1 MRRRPKRSPRA
12 APVRR
17 KQAKARLYAFTVHS
31 RSERLAPRS
40 TRRTGRAVET
50 TSVSRATMNT
60 PSEASTRVQVLCGIS
75 KYLRVGAGG
84 SGLSPTTNGP
94 APDRQ
99 HSRLASPMAL
109 FAVIRE
115 AGPAWDRSRA
125 MREQDAWD
133 QHAAFMDGLARDGF
147 IVEGGP
153 LGDGSRALHVVES
166 ESDEAVRQRFADD
179 PWEPPGLF
187 RVASV

>member
-1 MRRRPKRSPRA
+1 VEGDHEHAERGEHEGPGLVRHFEVPPGRGRRIRPFPYDERTGPGSTA
-12 APVRR
+12 
-17 KQAKARLYAFTVHS
+17 LYAC
-31 RSERLAPRS
+31 LA
-40 TRRTGRAVET
+40 
-50 TSVSRATMNT
+50 
-60 PSEASTRVQVLCGIS
+60 
-75 KYLRVGAGG
+75 
-84 SGLSPTTNGP
+84 
-94 APDRQ
+94 D
-99 HSRLASPMAL
+99 AL

-133 QHAAFMDGLARDGF
+133 EHAAFMDGLARDGF

-166 ESDEAVRQRFADD
+166 ESEEAVRQRFADD

-187 RVASV
+187 RVASVERWQILLRR

>member
-1 MRRRPKRSPRA
+1 
-12 APVRR
+12 
-17 KQAKARLYAFTVHS
+17 
-31 RSERLAPRS
+31 
-40 TRRTGRAVET
+40 
-50 TSVSRATMNT
+50 
-60 PSEASTRVQVLCGIS
+60 
-75 KYLRVGAGG
+75 
-84 SGLSPTTNGP
+84 
-94 APDRQ
+94 
-99 HSRLASPMAL
+99 MAL

-115 AGPAWDRSRA
+115 AGPGWDRSRA

-133 QHAAFMDGLARDGF
+133 EHAAFMDGLARDGF

-187 RVASV
+187 RVASVERWQILLRR